1 MVFNTMEQAIKVLSM
16 SKSIFRHRRHKS
28 AGKEGG
34 IETEEEPRQ
43 TPSPLFPVTELL
55 EQLLRQEAELWKKN
69 EGLVQAHIRGEHY
82 RCSCLYCVRVEFWCV
97 VMLASKF
104 CENFF

>member
-1 MVFNTMEQAIKVLSM
+1 MEQAIKVLSV

-28 AGKEGG
+28 AGKDGG
-34 IETEEEPRQ
+34 IETEEPRQ

-69 EGLVQAHIRGEHY
+69 EGLVQAHVRGEHY
-82 RCSCLYCVRVEFWCV
+82 HYSCLYCVTVEFWWV

-104 CENFF
+104 SHFSCLLI